1 MMGRERRRHTA
12 EFKAQVALEA
22 IQGNRTLNELASTYG
37 VHPILVARWKGQ
49 ALKRLPEFFERQQNP
64 TQATSLEP
72 LYQELNQLEDQ
83 LDYLRER
90 LPARA
95 YQKRLLVEPNHPIL
109 STVRQCDLLGL
120 ARSSYYYKK
129 SRA

>member
-1 MMGRERRRHTA
+1 MGQQRRRHTA

-22 IQGNRTLNELASTYG
+22 IQGKRTLDELASAYG
-37 VHPILVARWKGQ
+37 VHPVLVARWKGH
-49 ALKRLPEFFERQQNP
+49 ALKRLPEAFASHHDQAL
-64 TQATSLEP
+64 TQSLAP
-72 LYQELNQLEDQ
+72 LYQERSQLEDE

-95 YQKRLLVEPNHPIL
+95 DQKRLLVEANHPIL

-129 SRA
+129 SRP